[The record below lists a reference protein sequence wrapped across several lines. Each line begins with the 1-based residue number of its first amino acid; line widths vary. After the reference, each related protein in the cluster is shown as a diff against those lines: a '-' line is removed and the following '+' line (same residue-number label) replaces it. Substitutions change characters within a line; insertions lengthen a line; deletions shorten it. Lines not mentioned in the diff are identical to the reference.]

1 MNHHVVCIG
10 WEQGYKH
17 VSRIPPL
24 SVFSDQQPC
33 QVIGKKCLGDKS
45 STATGL
51 VWETTVPFVSLFW
64 STSMTAVTSRENT
77 LLTNLKQSKPVLNL
91 AYPRFPALGTRCIFL
106 PRVLI
111 GSALFAFS
119 VIGQWWWLLSRL
131 QGPVARKPL
140 WKCKVIVIARQSL
153 PLQIGISASYVS
165 KLDASKDG

>member
-1 MNHHVVCIG
+1 MQLVAYVKLHKCTTPPPSIMNHHVVCIG

-91 AYPRFPALGTRCIFL
+91 AYPHFPALGTRCIFYL
-106 PRVLI
+106 EFWL
-111 GSALFAFS
+111 ALRYLHFLWLANGDDFCLDFKAQLLENHCES
-119 VIGQWWWLLSRL
+119 V
-131 QGPVARKPL
+131 
-140 WKCKVIVIARQSL
+140 
-153 PLQIGISASYVS
+153 
-165 KLDASKDG
+165 KL